1 MTVNEVIQKL
11 QSMISSGEITGDEVF
26 GTFRQ
31 DWAREEFFDEALSV
45 SIESNWYQDNTNIVY
60 IN

>member
-11 QSMISSGEITGDEVF
+11 QSMIASGEITGEEIF

-31 DWAREEFFDEALSV
+31 DWAREEYFDESISV
-45 SIESNWYQDNTNIVY
+45 SIESNWYNDNRNVVY
-60 IN
+60 I

>member
-11 QSMISSGEITGDEVF
+11 QSMIALGEITGDELF

-31 DWAREEFFDEALSV
+31 DWAREEYFDEATSI
-45 SIESNWYQDNTNIVY
+45 SIEANWYKDSNVVY
-60 IN
+60 I